1 MNTKTKSAICR
12 YPFGPRGLGGIYF
25 VLYLIARLVQ
35 AANAIAQVAVPDLH
49 HKDGWSD
56 HFRGVGCLVC
66 GIAVPDR
73 LDDRMA
79 SLSSSRMSCDLL
91 SI

>member
-66 GIAVPDR
+66 GIAVLDR
-73 LDDRMA
+73 TGR
-79 SLSSSRMSCDLL
+79 SYGLS
-91 SI
+91 